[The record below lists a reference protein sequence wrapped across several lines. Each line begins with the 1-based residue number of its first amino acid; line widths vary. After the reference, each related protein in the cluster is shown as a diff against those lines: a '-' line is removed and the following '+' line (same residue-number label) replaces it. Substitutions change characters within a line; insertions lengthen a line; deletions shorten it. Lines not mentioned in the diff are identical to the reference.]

1 MGMGD
6 AGAGGDYRRYLG
18 DYRRY
23 LADPIAPITSDYR
36 RQQEANRSL
45 DEDYLTPFE
54 RQVCPAV
61 AVSASL
67 PVCLSVRPSVCLS
80 VCRIHFHFT

>member
-1 MGMGD
+1 MGD
-6 AGAGGDYRRYLG
+6 AGAGGDYRRYL
-18 DYRRY
+18 
-23 LADPIAPITSDYR
+23 AAPSAPITADYR

-61 AVSASL
+61 SFALTLSL
-67 PVCLSVRPSVCLS
+67 DLRVCLCLSV
-80 VCRIHFHFT
+80 